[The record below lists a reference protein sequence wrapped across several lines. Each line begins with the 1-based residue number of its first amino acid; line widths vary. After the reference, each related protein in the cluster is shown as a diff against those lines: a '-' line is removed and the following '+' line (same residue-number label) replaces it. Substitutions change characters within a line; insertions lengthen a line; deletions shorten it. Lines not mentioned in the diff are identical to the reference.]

1 MECYVNGGK
10 PSDASI
16 AADGC
21 QETPS
26 EDAHDAQGADT
37 AGCGPE
43 REAEPDCIAAIRA
56 KYEAG
61 PRRYKGVRMIFQDEA
76 GFGRITTPSYCW
88 CERGMR
94 PSVPCHRIREYVYA
108 YGGVDPVSGDSFFLI
123 LPKCNTEMM
132 NLYLKGLSERF
143 SDDLLLVCCDGASWH
158 KSKGMEVPE
167 NIVLFFI
174 PPYTPE
180 MNPIEQIWKELRS
193 RGFKNVLFKTLK
205 KVEDKLVE
213 VIQDLKNTTVKS
225 ITCRDWILK
234 CFN

>member
-1 MECYVNGGK
+1 M
-10 PSDASI
+10 
-16 AADGC
+16 
-21 QETPS
+21 
-26 EDAHDAQGADT
+26 
-37 AGCGPE
+37 
-43 REAEPDCIAAIRA
+43 
-56 KYEAG
+56 
-61 PRRYKGVRMIFQDEA
+61 
-76 GFGRITTPSYCW
+76 
-88 CERGMR
+88 
-94 PSVPCHRIREYVYA
+94 
-108 YGGVDPVSGDSFFLI
+108 SGDSFFLI

>member
-10 PSDASI
+10 PSDSSL
-16 AADGC
+16 AAGGC
-21 QETPS
+21 QDT
-26 EDAHDAQGADT
+26 QGADP

-43 REAEPDCIAAIRA
+43 RAAGPDCIASIRA
-56 KYEAG
+56 KY
-61 PRRYKGVRMIFQDEA
+61 EA

-213 VIQDLKNTTVKS
+213 TIQSLKNTTVKS